1 MASERAAKRASGSLQ
16 PDCCAAAWKRL
27 ALTLAEESQ
36 AVLDNAHWEVS
47 FGSGDLRRTIKAVR
61 ELQRSESTKPH
72 NAALCEA
79 ADSAR
84 PDCQQPSPAAFASAS
99 GSDASKA
106 NKHGAK

>member
-1 MASERAAKRASGSLQ
+1 MRDGDFSMNAEFDEMRRMDQEQASSSLQ

-61 ELQRSESTKPH
+61 ELQRLESAKPH
-72 NAALCEA
+72 NADISQAGA
-79 ADSAR
+79 GDS
-84 PDCQQPSPAAFASAS
+84 
-99 GSDASKA
+99 K
-106 NKHGAK
+106 